1 MTEMPITRQLPVT
14 LTPEECR
21 AHGET
26 LARLERTYERQAQGA
41 KDAAKAAKEALAEVR
56 WLILDLAERIERQQ
70 ELREVPCQERPNVA
84 RQCVELIR
92 TDTGAVVEVRP
103 MTLADHQLS
112 MWEGEEARHGN

>member
-1 MTEMPITRQLPVT
+1 VA

-56 WLILDLAERIERQQ
+56 ALILDLAERIERQQ
-70 ELREVPCQERPNVA
+70 ELREVPCHEQPNFD

-103 MTLADHQLS
+103 MTLADQQLS
-112 MWEGEEARHGN
+112 MWEAEEARHGN